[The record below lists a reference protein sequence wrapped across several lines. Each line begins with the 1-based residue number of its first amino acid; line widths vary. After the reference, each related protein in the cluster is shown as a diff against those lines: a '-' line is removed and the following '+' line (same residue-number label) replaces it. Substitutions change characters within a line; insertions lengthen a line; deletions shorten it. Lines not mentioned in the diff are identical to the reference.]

1 MKATQKDF
9 ASIAPRAAQSC
20 KVFYLCGTDDAG
32 VQDAAHLIASLIP
45 DAGERIEFSGGEA
58 KRDPVRLADEARS
71 TSLFGDT
78 RHIWVRCSGDE
89 AYEAVEL
96 LVAGDVVP
104 CPVIIQA
111 ANASDKSKTA
121 KLLEK
126 RDDGLVAMFYPPDL
140 RSVTGTVRAL
150 GNAAG
155 VVMNDE
161 LAQRIAS
168 SVGLDT
174 RLAASEVTKLALYL
188 DAAPERPVRQGVAE
202 AFDLVGAGTEEDGFA
217 AIVSAVLNGETAK
230 LATELKRMAAL
241 ELNPVGLLL
250 AFERRAAQLAALAAR
265 MGDRGDPRAFLEGEK
280 NARRVFWK
288 DVPDLLVQLK
298 NWRGDKL
305 ERLVARLAALH
316 RALLND
322 NRSADLLLAQGLAEI
337 SRVAN
342 RRV

>member
-9 ASIAPRAAQSC
+9 ASIAPRAAHSC
-20 KVFYLCGTDDAG
+20 NIFYLCGTDDAG
-32 VQDAAHLIASLIP
+32 VQDAAHLIASLIRDP
-45 DAGERIEFSGGEA
+45 GERIEFTGPEA

-96 LVAGDVVP
+96 LVTGDVAP

-111 ANASDKSKTA
+111 ANATDKSKTA

-174 RLAASEVTKLALYL
+174 RLAASEVSKLALYL

-217 AIVSAVLNGETAK
+217 AIVSAVLNGDSAK
-230 LATELKRMAAL
+230 LPVELKRMAEL

-250 AFERRAAQLAALAAR
+250 AFERRAAQLAGLAAR
-265 MGDRGDPRAFLEGEK
+265 MGDRGDPRGFLESEK

-288 DVPDLLVQLK
+288 DIPDLTVQLRMWPGSK
-298 NWRGDKL
+298 I

-322 NRSADLLLAQGLAEI
+322 NRSADLVLAQGLAEI
-337 SRVAN
+337 LRYA
-342 RRV
+342 RRDV